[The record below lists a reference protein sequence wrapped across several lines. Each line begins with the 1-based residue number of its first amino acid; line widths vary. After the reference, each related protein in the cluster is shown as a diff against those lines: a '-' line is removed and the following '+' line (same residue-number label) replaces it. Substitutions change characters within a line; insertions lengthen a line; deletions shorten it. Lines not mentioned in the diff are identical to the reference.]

1 MRLSFMT
8 SRRPLLAAALAAA
21 LTLGFPAAH
30 AQAVVGEG
38 HGTPPTQVR
47 DASLLKPPAGHPVA
61 ILELEDLECPACAHD
76 FSTVRAAAT
85 QYKIPLLRHDFP
97 LAMHAWSREAAI
109 TARYLEDKV
118 SPAAAE
124 NFRKDVFANQANIGS
139 KDDLANFTQ
148 KWFAAHKQYGNQP
161 FVIDPTGRF
170 AAEVQADST
179 FGDRLGLNHTP
190 TLFVLSAKGYTELL
204 DVSQLYS
211 VIDNTIAANKV
222 AVSAPVHTNHL
233 KPKTTQN

>member
-1 MRLSFMT
+1 MRLSSMT
-8 SRRPLLAAALAAA
+8 ARRLVLAAA
-21 LTLGFPAAH
+21 LTLAFRSAAAH

-38 HGTPPTQVR
+38 HGTPPTTVR
-47 DASLLKPPAGHPVA
+47 DPSLLKPPAGHPVA

-76 FSTVRAAAT
+76 FSTVRAAAE

-97 LAMHAWSREAAI
+97 LQMHPWSREAAV

-124 NFRKDVFANQANIGS
+124 TFRKDVFANQNNIGS
-139 KDDLANFTQ
+139 KDDLSNFTQ
-148 KWFAAHKQYGNQP
+148 KWFAAHKQAGNQP

-170 AAEVQADST
+170 AAEVQADFT
-179 FGDRLGLNHTP
+179 FGERLGLNHTP
-190 TLFVLSAKGYTELL
+190 TLFVLSPKGWTELL

-211 VIDNTIAANKV
+211 VIDNTLAANKV

>member
-179 FGDRLGLNHTP
+179 FGDLRRAPGPRRQHSTASHDLAVSSSTQR
-190 TLFVLSAKGYTELL
+190 SKGPITIRN
-204 DVSQLYS
+204 LYS
-211 VIDNTIAANKV
+211 REP
-222 AVSAPVHTNHL
+222 VSNHNFNEVH
-233 KPKTTQN
+233 PCYYFA